1 MVVQRSAHIAVESR
15 GHVVDYRVG
24 VPAVLHARGSG
35 GEIGRVQGKRA
46 QGQGGDVDLRPAS
59 TGVAGVLDPPASGG
73 GGLDNI
79 RVQLRAG
86 ETAVSSRN
94 TAVVLIGEVHHE
106 IDGVLVRGRVV
117 GIRRGPCGGVVIC
130 GGGKR
135 LGRQQGHTQT
145 ERQDHAHYAGK
156 VFRFSHRQISLS

>member
-1 MVVQRSAHIAVESR
+1 MVVQRGAHIAVERR
-15 GHVVDYRVG
+15 GHVIDHCVG
-24 VPAVLHARGSG
+24 TAAELHAGSHVG
-35 GEIGRVQGKRA
+35 LVGRVQGKRA
-46 QGQGGDVDLRPAS
+46 QGQGGDIDLRPAS
-59 TGVAGVLDPPASGG
+59 AGIAGVFHMTAGGG
-73 GGLDNI
+73 GGLNNI